1 MFRFRLPPRSLA
13 TAGLLTGV
21 AAVLLVS
28 VLILPIRGRA
38 AERFRAPDPINLIE
52 ALTADADLI
61 MRGRI
66 SAQTTYWDEPRTSI
80 VTDSVI
86 EQRYVIA
93 GSTIVA
99 PMDQIVVRTLGGV
112 LLSEGIGL
120 GVSHEAHFEIGQE
133 VLLFLQS
140 VDQGSHY
147 RVVGGEAGA
156 LTVGNGVIRGEA
168 WPAALPVTEAVDAI
182 TRAAARQAL
191 PLHLPET
198 WSAMEELAGSADG
211 TAHDDTENFVDLGVR
226 WPGDAPTVPY
236 VVNVN
241 SGQTDQGDGTTADF
255 LASILAAA
263 ATWNEVGSADFTFD
277 YRGPTGVTSVESAN
291 GINEIIFRAA
301 GRTGVL
307 GQTRYWYDPAT
318 STVLE
323 ADVWFN
329 DSYDWDT
336 TGAPTGTE
344 IDLESVAL
352 HEFGH
357 WFVLGHDD
365 EPPAIMYYAMSAG
378 VTKRTLY
385 STDIAGISSIYPC
398 ENPPCSSQSEPPEPP
413 TPTFT
418 PTDLPP
424 EPPLP
429 TATATLTPTVAPTS
443 TVAPT
448 VVPPDDPAPT
458 ATPTFTPDGPPQPPD
473 PTPTPAATAAPDETP
488 ETVEV
493 APGEETVVQFGAQDG
508 AADLVLLLPGDAL
521 SQTTILAYAP
531 LDEPSASYDG
541 RGVYAGAH
549 FVLSAAQGGTT
560 VDDLT
565 FLSPVRFEVAYPE
578 PGNGLDE
585 AALSLYYLD
594 GASGQWQAAAC
605 GDETVDAG
613 ADIVVTDVCRVGRFA
628 LFQTLPD
635 DMRDALYLPLIRR

>member
-1 MFRFRLPPRSLA
+1 M
-13 TAGLLTGV
+13 TAGLLAGV
-21 AAVLLVS
+21 AAILLVS
-28 VLILPIRGRA
+28 VLIVPLTGRA
-38 AERFRAPDPINLIE
+38 AERYRAPDPVNLIE
-52 ALTADADLI
+52 GLTADADLI
-61 MRGRI
+61 IRGQIR
-66 SAQTTYWDEPRTSI
+66 AQTTRWDEPRTSI
-80 VTDSVI
+80 VTDNVI

-120 GVSHEAHFEIGQE
+120 GVSHEAHFEMGQE
-133 VLLFLQS
+133 VLLFLQA
-140 VDQGSHY
+140 VDQGPYY

-156 LTVGNGVIRGEA
+156 LTVGNGEIRGVA
-168 WPAALPVTEAVDAI
+168 WPAAMPVADAVDAI
-182 TRAAARQAL
+182 ARAAVRQTL

-198 WSAMEELAGSADG
+198 WSAAEELAGAPGG
-211 TAHDDTENFVDLGVR
+211 TTHDDTEDFVDLGIS

-241 SGQTDQGDGTTADF
+241 SSQMDQGDGSAADF
-255 LASILAAA
+255 LAAILAAA
-263 ATWNEVGSADFTFD
+263 ATWNEVGGADFTFD
-277 YRGPTGVTSVESAN
+277 YRGPTGVTSVDGAN

-301 GRTGVL
+301 GQTGVL

-318 STVLE
+318 STVVE

-336 TGAPTGTE
+336 TGAPAGSE

-365 EPPAIMYYAMSAG
+365 EPPAIMYYAISAG

-418 PTDLPP
+418 PTELPTEMP
-424 EPPLP
+424 TEPPLP
-429 TATATLTPTVAPTS
+429 TATATLTPTVAPTA
-443 TVAPT
+443 TLTPTIAPPND
-448 VVPPDDPAPT
+448 PPPPPNDPEP
-458 ATPTFTPDGPPQPPD
+458 TPTFTPTGPPPPAD
-473 PTPTPAATAAPDETP
+473 PTPTPAATAVPDGTP

-521 SQTTILAYAP
+521 SQTTTLAYAA
-531 LDEPSASYDG
+531 LDEPAASYDG

-549 FVLSAAQGGTT
+549 FVLSAAQGGTA

-578 PGNGLDE
+578 PDNGLDE
-585 AALSLYYLD
+585 AALSLYHLD
-594 GASGQWQAAAC
+594 GVSGQWQTAAC
-605 GDETVDAG
+605 GDETVDEG
-613 ADIVVTDVCRVGRFA
+613 ANIVVADVCQVGRFA